1 MHQYCF
7 NTKKTLNC
15 CYYVLPLLFAVSTVK
30 NLATVIEVQTLLP
43 LFQDSYPGSSNE
55 KAQLIDPSPPVT
67 SSSTS
72 DNLPTTP
79 TRSKQKKRKGVE
91 LPSKDFEVRKLLFLR
106 CQGVCWEVILL
117 FLSFPLS
124 SILSSLHLYISLCPL
139 LPLYTPCLCPS
150 LSLLLSLP
158 SSSPSQSLDYD
169 TCYNIPLKERL
180 RSFTKRV
187 GRLYSLT
194 THKTTVLCQPGM

>member
-55 KAQLIDPSPPVT
+55 KTQLIDPSPPVT

-72 DNLPTTP
+72 DNLPTTL
-79 TRSKQKKRKGVE
+79 TKSKQKKRKGVE

-106 CQGVCWEVILL
+106 CQGGLL
-117 FLSFPLS
+117 GSNSPFSFLSLYLLSFPPFIS
-124 SILSSLHLYISLCPL
+124 TSPFVLSSLSI
-139 LPLYTPCLCPS
+139 LPASVP
-150 LSLLLSLP
+150 LSLPLSLP

-169 TCYNIPLKERL
+169 TCYNIPFKERL